1 MAKFSKTN
9 LLESLKQI
17 DSMRQELKTI
27 DKSMFDQFHLTQ
39 FQNKVSAFDVS
50 SQLIND
56 QLSLIVNCESQDN
69 RSTEDMF
76 RELYFKLEWCVLTFI
91 ELKSYKQEN
100 NQVISDYMNFKFLQ
114 MIGANLESPNT
125 ELLKG
130 RQKGFFT
137 ESVIG
142 YLVSNIAELYRIDKI
157 QGSVDSVLYTK
168 LIKLLSKDY
177 QDYKKELNIINTA
190 VNKFIK
196 SVEDNESLIKRF
208 SLARN
213 KLYSH
218 HTNYNPK
225 TIETDYKRTSLG
237 VSSTIKNETN
247 ISDLEI
253 TKLLNPFIEM
263 FNEFISVSAV
273 IGLNDLKVI
282 EIFD

>member
-100 NQVISDYMNFKFLQ
+100 DQVISDYMNFKFLQ

-130 RQKGFFT
+130 RQKSFFM

-190 VNKFIK
+190 PNRCLIMCIK
-196 SVEDNESLIKRF
+196 WLKIAYLCDKIRDFDSV
-208 SLARN
+208 
-213 KLYSH
+213 
-218 HTNYNPK
+218 
-225 TIETDYKRTSLG
+225 TS
-237 VSSTIKNETN
+237 
-247 ISDLEI
+247 
-253 TKLLNPFIEM
+253 
-263 FNEFISVSAV
+263 
-273 IGLNDLKVI
+273 
-282 EIFD
+282 

>member
-130 RQKGFFT
+130 RQKSFFM

-190 VNKFIK
+190 VNKFK
-196 SVEDNESLIKRF
+196 K
-208 SLARN
+208 
-213 KLYSH
+213 
-218 HTNYNPK
+218 
-225 TIETDYKRTSLG
+225 
-237 VSSTIKNETN
+237 
-247 ISDLEI
+247 
-253 TKLLNPFIEM
+253 
-263 FNEFISVSAV
+263 
-273 IGLNDLKVI
+273 
-282 EIFD
+282 

>member
-76 RELYFKLEWCVLTFI
+76 RELYFKLEWCVLTFT

-130 RQKGFFT
+130 RQKSFFM

-190 VNKFIK
+190 VNKFK
-196 SVEDNESLIKRF
+196 K
-208 SLARN
+208 
-213 KLYSH
+213 
-218 HTNYNPK
+218 
-225 TIETDYKRTSLG
+225 
-237 VSSTIKNETN
+237 
-247 ISDLEI
+247 
-253 TKLLNPFIEM
+253 
-263 FNEFISVSAV
+263 
-273 IGLNDLKVI
+273 
-282 EIFD
+282 

>member
-1 MAKFSKTN
+1 MAQISKTN

-17 DSMRQELKTI
+17 DFMRQELQAI
-27 DKSMFDQFHLTQ
+27 EKSTFNQSQLTL
-39 FQNKVSAFDVS
+39 FQNKILAFDVS

-69 RSTEDMF
+69 RSTEDLF
-76 RELYFKLEWCVLTFI
+76 RELYFKFEWCVLTFK

-100 NQVISDYMNFKFLQ
+100 NQVISDYMSFKFSQ
-114 MIGANLESPNT
+114 MMGVNLESPNT

-190 VNKFIK
+190 VNKFK
-196 SVEDNESLIKRF
+196 K
-208 SLARN
+208 
-213 KLYSH
+213 
-218 HTNYNPK
+218 
-225 TIETDYKRTSLG
+225 
-237 VSSTIKNETN
+237 
-247 ISDLEI
+247 
-253 TKLLNPFIEM
+253 
-263 FNEFISVSAV
+263 
-273 IGLNDLKVI
+273 
-282 EIFD
+282 

>member
-1 MAKFSKTN
+1 
-9 LLESLKQI
+9 
-17 DSMRQELKTI
+17 
-27 DKSMFDQFHLTQ
+27 
-39 FQNKVSAFDVS
+39 
-50 SQLIND
+50 
-56 QLSLIVNCESQDN
+56 
-69 RSTEDMF
+69 
-76 RELYFKLEWCVLTFI
+76 
-91 ELKSYKQEN
+91 
-100 NQVISDYMNFKFLQ
+100 
-114 MIGANLESPNT
+114 
-125 ELLKG
+125 
-130 RQKGFFT
+130 
-137 ESVIG
+137 
-142 YLVSNIAELYRIDKI
+142 
-157 QGSVDSVLYTK
+157 
-168 LIKLLSKDY
+168 
-177 QDYKKELNIINTA
+177 
-190 VNKFIK
+190 
-196 SVEDNESLIKRF
+196 LIKRF